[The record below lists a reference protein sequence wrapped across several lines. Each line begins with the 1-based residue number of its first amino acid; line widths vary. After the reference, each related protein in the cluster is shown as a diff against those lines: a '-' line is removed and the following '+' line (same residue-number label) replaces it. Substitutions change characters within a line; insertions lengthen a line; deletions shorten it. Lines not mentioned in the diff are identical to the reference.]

1 MMVAIRSM
9 MLMFVDDLKRS
20 GIVMASKQVMIV
32 IEAGWL

>member
-9 MLMFVDDLKRS
+9 MFVDDLKRS
-20 GIVMASKQVMIV
+20 GIVIANNKVMIV